1 MPVTEHAV
9 NLSRREGIHAPI
21 FGVVHEIINRI
32 DTIVLGRG
40 RSTRALEVA
49 LIVALFLFRDAT
61 VTASRTAQG
70 GRGLRIG
77 VVNKVVGFPTAALY
91 RKEQKARV
99 SLGCKLAAFP
109 DCRGVTCLKGVIE
122 TQPMANFGGKAKI
135 RNMNSEFSKRNKKS
149 ADTRIDRAYLRE
161 RQCRPRCRERPD
173 HRACSRQG

>member
-1 MPVTEHAV
+1 MR
-9 NLSRREGIHAPI
+9 LLAPHTYRI
-21 FGVVHEIINRI
+21 IGVVHEIINRI

-40 RSTRALEVA
+40 RSTH
-49 LIVALFLFRDAT
+49 AT

-77 VVNKVVGFPTAALY
+77 VANKVVGFPTAALY
-91 RKEQKARV
+91 QKEQKAPV

-135 RNMNSEFSKRNKKS
+135 RNKNSEFSKRNKKS